1 MKGKNN
7 AGFSLVEVLLAIA
20 ILAGIV
26 IPVCTSLILSLRIN
40 AKAENI
46 LQARIA
52 VSSAVE
58 TLMAEG
64 ISEDSVNYVR
74 AEFPELVIETTEA
87 NPEEPETVAS
97 EEPGETEAGPLYY
110 EVTVKDEN
118 NLVTVS
124 TCIRAA
130 EPQPTEGEGNP

>member
-7 AGFSLVEVLLAIA
+7 AGFSLVEILVAIA

-26 IPVCTSLILSLRIN
+26 IPACTSLVVSLRVN
-40 AKAENI
+40 AKAEAV

-64 ISEDSVNYVR
+64 ITEASVDYRPDDFPDVKIVTSGSE
-74 AEFPELVIETTEA
+74 AEPLFYKVTVTSEPELVSVTT
-87 NPEEPETVAS
+87 
-97 EEPGETEAGPLYY
+97 Y
-110 EVTVKDEN
+110 
-118 NLVTVS
+118 
-124 TCIRAA
+124 IRAA
-130 EPQPTEGEGNP
+130 EGEGAE